1 MIKKILFAAILM
13 ICICVSSFSQTPTDS
28 MDINVTLKEEYV
40 IGDTIYFDYLN
51 NSHKHLYVHVSLER
65 TDDKREWIPYFH
77 EIYIDHKF
85 SNFDNQIYISISE
98 GHFSLSKYSSEPI
111 KKYRNDKW
119 MVKKTCLYGQETIAL
134 FRFKYTIGEIPYGL
148 VDKETGKY
156 LKEKVFYSPPFYI
169 KKSTSIKKDEL
180 NKCQYKFNLLKI

>member
-1 MIKKILFAAILM
+1 
-13 ICICVSSFSQTPTDS
+13 
-28 MDINVTLKEEYV
+28 
-40 IGDTIYFDYLN
+40 
-51 NSHKHLYVHVSLER
+51 
-65 TDDKREWIPYFH
+65 
-77 EIYIDHKF
+77 
-85 SNFDNQIYISISE
+85 
-98 GHFSLSKYSSEPI
+98 
-111 KKYRNDKW
+111 

-148 VDKETGKY
+148 VDKKTGKY